1 MCTFEFEH
9 ETGILNYEAAIKQQK
24 EDFKDKQV
32 YRCPYGSDTEKPLAL
47 KKDEMIEYLVSE
59 CPNFPLECNECK
71 CSYKRCDFYDI
82 EKHDCIKNLLE
93 QVTEMNK

>member
-1 MCTFEFEH
+1 
-9 ETGILNYEAAIKQQK
+9 
-24 EDFKDKQV
+24 
-32 YRCPYGSDTEKPLAL
+32 
-47 KKDEMIEYLVSE
+47 MIEYLVSE